1 MSQLMKRRIIVGAI
15 VLNILTVI
23 FPFAANAA
31 GPTLKATRIGQKV
44 VWRGSVY
51 IAVSVKGKIVWKL
64 VGKLGVNSP
73 SSAPSQ
79 SPTSSPSAS
88 PTISELPKP
97 SVSENTSSAPS
108 NISDPVAP
116 LRPDLGIFVLHS
128 RKLTEGNFAI
138 YPARNSKG
146 QTLDYAL
153 SRKNGI
159 VRAFSTECTHAGCA
173 VQVSR
178 DDLWC
183 PCHHSNFD
191 PYVGKVT
198 GGPATESLTNYFVTE
213 VDGFIY
219 IKI

>member
-79 SPTSSPSAS
+79 SQTSSPSAS

-116 LRPDLGIFVLHS
+116 LRPDLGVS
-128 RKLTEGNFAI
+128 KLSCFDCLIDLALIAGSDVREDLFCGWIDGWKVAFAVYKFSI
-138 YPARNSKG
+138 YEMAILLIN
-146 QTLDYAL
+146 LYD
-153 SRKNGI
+153 
-159 VRAFSTECTHAGCA
+159 
-173 VQVSR
+173 
-178 DDLWC
+178 
-183 PCHHSNFD
+183 
-191 PYVGKVT
+191 
-198 GGPATESLTNYFVTE
+198 
-213 VDGFIY
+213 
-219 IKI
+219 